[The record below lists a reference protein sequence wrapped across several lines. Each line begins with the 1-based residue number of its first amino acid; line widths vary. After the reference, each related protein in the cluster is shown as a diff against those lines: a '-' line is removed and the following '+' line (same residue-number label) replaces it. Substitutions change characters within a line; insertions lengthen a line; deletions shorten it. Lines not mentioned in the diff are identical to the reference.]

1 MGRKWEQI
9 DHDPASGRVI
19 FKADEEVNRPGLYRG
34 NDHVVEAVFEVR
46 TAQGT
51 VLWRTW
57 ESAKGEYWC
66 GVFLWFVKGS
76 NGTQVRLDCS
86 DVEVDEIIDVPDTPH
101 AVQVAPED

>member
-1 MGRKWEQI
+1 MARNWEQL

-19 FKADEEVNRPGLYRG
+19 FKADEDVHRPGLYRG
-34 NDHVVEAVFEVR
+34 NDHIVGAMFEVR

-51 VLWRTW
+51 VLLRT
-57 ESAKGEYWC
+57 SGTAKGEYWC
-66 GVFLWFVKGS
+66 GVFLWFVKDS

-86 DVEVDEIIDVPDTPH
+86 DEEVDDIIDVPDTPH